1 MSDFWSES
9 VYAQVE
15 REARADWQAERPD
28 EPVTR
33 AEADEDTE
41 RAWSR
46 AKWIAEGN
54 GYV

>member
-28 EPVTR
+28 DERPDWF
-33 AEADEDTE
+33 DEDE
-41 RAWSR
+41 GREWSR
-46 AKWIAEGN
+46 AKWLREGD